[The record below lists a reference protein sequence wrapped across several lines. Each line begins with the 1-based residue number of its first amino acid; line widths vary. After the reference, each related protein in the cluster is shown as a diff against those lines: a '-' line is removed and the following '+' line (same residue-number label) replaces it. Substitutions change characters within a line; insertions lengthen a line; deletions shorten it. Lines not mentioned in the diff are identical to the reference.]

1 MRKPRDFDAALRALT
16 DKTKALKENKRQ
28 QLGELIIATGADT
41 LDMETLAGG
50 LLAIVEA
57 SDNAQKEGWRKRG
70 AAFFRKTGQP
80 ASDKPRR
87 DASSAPASG
96 SSETPAGSP
105 TRET

>member
-28 QLGELIIATGADT
+28 QLGELVIATGADT
-41 LDMETLAGG
+41 LDLETLAGG
-50 LLAIVEA
+50 RMAIVES

-70 AAFFRKTGQP
+70 ASFFRKTGRP
-80 ASDKPRR
+80 TSRKPGHNV
-87 DASSAPASG
+87 SSAPASG
-96 SSETPAGSP
+96 SNETPAGSP